1 MPHNFADDISLASLD
16 TSISTSPARST
27 SSAGVDSGFS
37 AIPAPPALL
46 LCKHSTAPGLG
57 IRRFKWATATLGKS
71 EARKP
76 KPERKPKSECPK
88 ALSPVGRAE
97 RISWRVLACQAR
109 PAVGAGLQERSAA
122 SSDFGF
128 RPSFGFR
135 ISAFG
140 FGPLAPSKPKT
151 SSLPPH
157 SLTPPLRSP
166 LSRPAAHIP

>member
-27 SSAGVDSGFS
+27 SSAAVDSGFS

-76 KPERKPKSECPK
+76 KAEGQK

-97 RISWRVLACQAR
+97 RISWRGLACQAR
-109 PAVGAGLQERSAA
+109 PAVVAG
-122 SSDFGF
+122 
-128 RPSFGFR
+128 
-135 ISAFG
+135 
-140 FGPLAPSKPKT
+140 
-151 SSLPPH
+151 
-157 SLTPPLRSP
+157 
-166 LSRPAAHIP
+166 